1 MVKAKTFVKR
11 TDEQKKAFV
20 RANTTYM
27 NPTAYRSLLNAERFG
42 KAICKHLK
50 IPVEDEAVDFT
61 KDLDTDE

>member
-1 MVKAKTFVKR
+1 MAKAKAFAKR

-27 NPTAYRSLLNAERFG
+27 NQTAYRRLINAERFG

-61 KDLDTDE
+61 KDLDDE

>member
-1 MVKAKTFVKR
+1 MAKVKAFVKR

-27 NPTAYRSLLNAERFG
+27 NQTAYKRLINAERFG

-50 IPVEDEAVDFT
+50 IKIEDEAVDFT
-61 KDLDTDE
+61 KDLDEQ